1 MIIST
6 HFEARFTL
14 SLNWKVGDEVSV
26 SVKVT
31 DDMVRKFAELS
42 GDYNPIHLD
51 DEYAKKTRFGRRIA
65 HGMICGAL
73 ISRVL
78 AEKLGAGGIYLA
90 QDIKFKNPV
99 YIDDTVTIT
108 LKVLNIRESKGIA
121 SIDTTCRTQNGDIAV
136 KGEATIMMARSVQ
149 AQPTT

>member
-1 MIIST
+1 MST
-6 HFEARFTL
+6 PD
-14 SLNWKVGDEVSV
+14 WKIGDEISV
-26 SVKVT
+26 SIKVT
-31 DDMVRKFAELS
+31 DEMVRKFAELS
-42 GDYNPIHLD
+42 GDYNPIHID

-90 QDIKFKNPV
+90 QNIKFKNPV
-99 YIDDTVTIT
+99 YIDDTVTVT

-121 SIDTTCRTQNGDIAV
+121 TVDTTCRTQNGDIAV